1 MRQKLFSRFIPPPPP
16 CFYFASDIIGYWHR
30 ALMIYWTIIHMLD
43 PPEDIISSEGS
54 LIRHNYCNMP
64 GIIPEGSKVSHLLI
78 SKCFINVL
86 VTQTKL
92 ADSKIAFS
100 NGREVTFQLCHN
112 QMLINF
118 CWTDIYHKFSR
129 LIIINPPLKSMHVV

>member
-1 MRQKLFSRFIPPPPP
+1 MFGNIF
-16 CFYFASDIIGYWHR
+16 
-30 ALMIYWTIIHMLD
+30 
-43 PPEDIISSEGS
+43 
-54 LIRHNYCNMP
+54 
-64 GIIPEGSKVSHLLI
+64 
-78 SKCFINVL
+78 FINVL

-118 CWTDIYHKFSR
+118 CWTDIYYKFSR
-129 LIIINPPLKSMHVV
+129 LMIINPPLKSMHVVKQVKQHQSYLYIYCTSSPKNATQYTVPRPSFYELNLCMQL